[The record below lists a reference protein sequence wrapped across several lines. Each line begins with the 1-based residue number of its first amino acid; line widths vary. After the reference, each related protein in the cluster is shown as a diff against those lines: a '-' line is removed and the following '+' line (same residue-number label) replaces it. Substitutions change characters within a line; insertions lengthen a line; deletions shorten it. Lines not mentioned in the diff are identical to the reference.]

1 MFTQSECNS
10 IEREHGSPFYAFDAD
25 AFRANFRD
33 FRAALDRRYPRVL
46 FGYSYKTN
54 YTPYVC
60 RLVREMG
67 GVAEVVS
74 RLEYDL
80 AERIGHPPREII
92 FNGPLKR
99 RDDLERAFR
108 GGATVHLDAPYEL
121 DALLAFVAEHPHVKP
136 RIGLRVNI
144 DLADATGASH
154 TQMGYRTGRFGFA
167 PDAIAEA
174 AAKLRQANVPV
185 RVLHGHCS
193 SSTRQTWIY
202 QRIAQVLC
210 DLAAE
215 HFAESVEDIN
225 VGGGFFGK
233 LKPGFGPPDAPS
245 FDDYA
250 EAIVSVLRSHPW
262 AAHREPRLVLEPG
275 VALVADTFS
284 YFTRIVGVKSVR
296 GSRIVIADGNVFH
309 TKPSMHAKPQPYA
322 VLRAHPDASDGDG
335 VTQITGSTC
344 MEKDYLLQDV
354 PGGIDRGDYVRI
366 DNVGAYTI
374 VMSPTFIHP
383 APAIVTR
390 EGSDLRV
397 LRRRQTFDHA
407 FAQFEF

>member
-1 MFTQSECNS
+1 MLTRSECLQ
-10 IEREHGSPFYAFDAD
+10 IEREQGSPFYLFDSETFA
-25 AFRANFRD
+25 ANFRD
-33 FRAALDRRYPRVL
+33 FRDAFARRYPHVML
-46 FGYSYKTN
+46 GYSYKTN

-60 RLVREMG
+60 QLVGRLG
-67 GVAEVVS
+67 GMPEVVS

-80 AERIGHPPREII
+80 AERVGHPANEII

-108 GGATVHLDAPYEL
+108 DGAAVHLDAPYEVET
-121 DALLAFVAEHPHVKP
+121 LLAFVREHPEAKP

-144 DLADATGASH
+144 DLSDDTGASH
-154 TQMGYRTGRFGFA
+154 TQMGYRMGRFGFL
-167 PDAIAEA
+167 PDAIGETVAVLREA
-174 AAKLRQANVPV
+174 GIPV

-202 QRIAQVLC
+202 QRITKTLC

-215 HFAESVEDIN
+215 HGADTIEDIN

-233 LKPGFGPPDAPS
+233 LPRGFGPADAPT

-250 EAIVSVLRSHPW
+250 EAIVATLREHPW
-262 AAHREPRLVLEPG
+262 AKGREPRLIFEPG
-275 VALVADTFS
+275 VALVANTFS
-284 YFTRIVGVKSVR
+284 YFTRIVDVKSMR
-296 GSRIVIADGNVFH
+296 GNRIALADGNVFH

-322 VLRAHPDASDGDG
+322 VLRANPHTPAAEC
-335 VTQITGSTC
+335 VTQVTGSTC

-354 PGGIDRGDYVRI
+354 PGSLDRDDFVRI

-374 VMSPTFIHP
+374 SMSPTFIHP
-383 APAIVTR
+383 APAIVMR
-390 EGSDLRV
+390 EGSGFRA
-397 LRRRQTFDHA
+397 LRRLQTFDHA
-407 FAQFEF
+407 FAQFAF